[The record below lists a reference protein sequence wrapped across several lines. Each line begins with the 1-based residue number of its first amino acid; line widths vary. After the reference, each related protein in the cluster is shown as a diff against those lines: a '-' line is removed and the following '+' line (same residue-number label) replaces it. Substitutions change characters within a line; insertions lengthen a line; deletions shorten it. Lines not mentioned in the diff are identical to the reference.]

1 MSIYICGA
9 CNCGKAEIA
18 RRLGEDYPN
27 LEVVLDPSETIFDSI
42 FGVGLDRVF
51 RGRKWESKPD
61 EAIQGIE
68 EYLDVF
74 DREDIICNES
84 PLLFL
89 SHILYF
95 GVLSVF
101 SDEVRAEIIS
111 RCLSQLRNGHH
122 FIVRRWSE
130 NGNFARA
137 SMQIQRDIGAGRK
150 NIHVIP
156 PADNYE
162 NTVTQGYEVIKA
174 KLEVE

>member
-61 EAIQGIE
+61 EAIRGIE

-122 FIVRRWSE
+122 FIIRRWSE

-150 NIHVIP
+150 NIHVMP